1 MVVCLNSFYKL
12 CCVLSETSG
21 CGFKLI
27 LNSAVC
33 PQERCGLNSVLIL
46 LCVAKGMCSQELV
59 VCLNSFYKLCCVLSE
74 TSGCGFKLI
83 LNSAVCSQ
91 ELVVVGLNSF

>member
-1 MVVCLNSFYKL
+1 M
-12 CCVLSETSG
+12 LSGASG

-74 TSGCGFKLI
+74 TSGCVFKLI
-83 LNSAVCSQ
+83 LNSAVRSQ
-91 ELVVVGLNSF
+91 ELVIVG